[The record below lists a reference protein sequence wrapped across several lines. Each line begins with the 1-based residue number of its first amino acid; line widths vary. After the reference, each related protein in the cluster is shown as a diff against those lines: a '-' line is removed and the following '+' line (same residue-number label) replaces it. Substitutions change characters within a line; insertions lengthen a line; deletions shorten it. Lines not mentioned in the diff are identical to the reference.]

1 VAQTTTAVNACD
13 VAISLDN
20 AAGTLT
26 DISGSSNA
34 VTLSFSNEV
43 GVYRRAGSDAPTRY
57 LTAQDLTISLSV
69 LYSTAA
75 GEALALLRAW
85 AAGSIAGGD
94 ARTLRVDVPD
104 STSGSDRYQ
113 VEVVPSSLEIPLAS
127 NEGGPVLV
135 TAALESSGAY
145 AVSTI

>member
-1 VAQTTTAVNACD
+1 

-20 AAGTLT
+20 AAGALT

-43 GVYRRAGSDAPTRY
+43 GAYRRAGSDYPTRY
-57 LTAQDLTISLSV
+57 LLAQDLTISLAV
-69 LYSTAA
+69 VYSTTS

-85 AAGSIAGGD
+85 AAGAISGGD
-94 ARTLRVDVPD
+94 ARTIRIDVPD

-113 VEVVPSSLEIPLAS
+113 VEVVPASLEIPLAS

-145 AVSTI
+145 SVSTI